1 MAKLPKFYQSDSV
14 LQNSEFGELARHLGF
29 VVIVWG
35 LVEDATRE
43 LLDSVAL
50 IGERNTT
57 VRTTV
62 LSMTPF
68 RGQIDILR
76 RTAFIHQPDSDWF
89 KELDAVLSEIE
100 GKLHE
105 QRNRFIHDPWVED
118 DDGKIVRTAR
128 GKLEVSVSKD
138 KKGNRS
144 LKILEPKPATL
155 AEITDFLDKAYAC
168 YHKLIQ
174 SRRDYLVWLVASD
187 ARPAWFDDVMD

>member
-1 MAKLPKFYQSDSV
+1 M
-14 LQNSEFGELARHLGF
+14 
-29 VVIVWG
+29 G

-89 KELDAVLSEIE
+89 KELGSGPID
-100 GKLHE
+100 
-105 QRNRFIHDPWVED
+105 
-118 DDGKIVRTAR
+118 VRGA
-128 GKLEVSVSKD
+128 
-138 KKGNRS
+138 
-144 LKILEPKPATL
+144 I
-155 AEITDFLDKAYAC
+155 
-168 YHKLIQ
+168 
-174 SRRDYLVWLVASD
+174 
-187 ARPAWFDDVMD
+187 